1 MQIYLFGGV
10 GTGKKTLKNTLNR
23 QKEERN
29 EGQWSTIDIPG
40 YTSEHTLKNGN
51 QCLIILVVTPDSVGS
66 SRSKD
71 LSHMR
76 EIFEQLGIQKNMYA
90 LIINKFPPGLEQQ
103 GVDKE
108 SLLLNWDSE
117 MSIPANCPKKPIQ
130 CLKLHSDKTNWK
142 RP

>member
-1 MQIYLFGGV
+1 MVSYRY
-10 GTGKKTLKNTLNR
+10 TR
-23 QKEERN
+23 
-29 EGQWSTIDIPG
+29 
-40 YTSEHTLKNGN
+40 YTSDHTLKNGK
-51 QCLIILVVTPDSVGS
+51 QCQIILVVTPDSVGS
-66 SRSKD
+66 LRSKD
-71 LSHMR
+71 LLHVR

-90 LIINKFPPGLEQQ
+90 LIINKCPPGLEQQ

-142 RP
+142 RQCVQSLKNATSNLISSNET